1 MVRIGRSSHCGF
13 VQEKT
18 SARGGGAGT
27 VHSAPH
33 ARGPQEREGTLEFK
47 VAVSGT
53 PYLSSYRRL
62 RALHQEIL
70 EVFSLAAAETA
81 RTLSPICGRTS
92 NSTVVPGRSM
102 PVPRDATIPIVVPRT
117 LLRFDI
123 RIASQIIS
131 RFPRVLGPR
140 IHTVCIKFTTYD
152 SIQIRYFVLNTKI
165 LSS

>member
-1 MVRIGRSSHCGF
+1 MVRIGRTSHCGF

-81 RTLSPICGRTS
+81 RTLSPICGPTS
-92 NSTVVPGRSM
+92 NIPLVLRRSM
-102 PVPRDATIPIVVPRT
+102 PVPSGRDSSDSCPTDTSALRYSFSQPDYRT
-117 LLRFDI
+117 ADFHAI
-123 RIASQIIS
+123 
-131 RFPRVLGPR
+131 LGLSNN
-140 IHTVCIKFTTYD
+140 TYNL
-152 SIQIRYFVLNTKI
+152 Y
-165 LSS
+165 

>member
-1 MVRIGRSSHCGF
+1 MVRIGRTSHCGF

-81 RTLSPICGRTS
+81 HVRCHQSAAQLGILPSCYDDRF
-92 NSTVVPGRSM
+92 
-102 PVPRDATIPIVVPRT
+102 PVPRDAIVPIVVEHGYLCVIT
-117 LLRFDI
+117 C
-123 RIASQIIS
+123 
-131 RFPRVLGPR
+131 V
-140 IHTVCIKFTTYD
+140 
-152 SIQIRYFVLNTKI
+152 
-165 LSS
+165 